1 MISITIKYKLKR
13 SSKMPF
19 AFLYPQDITVEGW
32 GGVKSC
38 SLHHYDAMRTK
49 IDMWFTPK
57 VDIADF
63 AKETNFDEKLRKM
76 NKKVT
81 LNKLKHILVEYE
93 LNELSVETELLLIK
107 GNIVC

>member
-1 MISITIKYKLKR
+1 
-13 SSKMPF
+13 
-19 AFLYPQDITVEGW
+19 
-32 GGVKSC
+32 
-38 SLHHYDAMRTK
+38 
-49 IDMWFTPK
+49 
-57 VDIADF
+57 
-63 AKETNFDEKLRKM
+63 M

>member
-1 MISITIKYKLKR
+1 
-13 SSKMPF
+13 
-19 AFLYPQDITVEGW
+19 
-32 GGVKSC
+32 
-38 SLHHYDAMRTK
+38 
-49 IDMWFTPK
+49 MWFTPK

-81 LNKLKHILVEYE
+81 LNKLKHILVKYE

-107 GNIVC
+107 GNIFC

>member
-1 MISITIKYKLKR
+1 MC
-13 SSKMPF
+13 
-19 AFLYPQDITVEGW
+19 VW
-32 GGVKSC
+32 GGVESC

-107 GNIVC
+107 GNIFC